1 MGIYAKCQVGVKNFK
16 KYNFIL
22 FFLIIFF
29 IFLFIVKIITE
40 NHSENKDRNFVNV
53 RQEKKYSEEF
63 LKQVFKKALDSYD
76 VEYTLYPLS
85 NGSQVWYVRVPADL
99 PIPSVHLTL
108 KMSFEAIGA
117 QIVSGSSEPIFDR
130 ISLNVKYGDSCFIKI
145 YILHKEQKGWG
156 EGLIALIIDDFG
168 YQYNSTIKDFFN
180 ISAELSYSVIP
191 GTRYSSKIVEEI
203 KRRNCE
209 LILHLPMEPIKQQY
223 KREELIILSD
233 MNKYQINRVIQ
244 KAFNDI
250 TGAVGVNNHMGSKI
264 TEDRDIMKIIL
275 KRIKQK
281 ELFFIDSRT
290 SANSVAFDVAQELNI
305 PSAKRDVF
313 IDTENNKDTIKDR
326 LWQLAVIAEKRGY
339 AIGIGH
345 CSKLTLEV
353 LQTEIPNIQKKGFR
367 FVNVSKVVK

>member
-1 MGIYAKCQVGVKNFK
+1 MCIR
-16 KYNFIL
+16 
-22 FFLIIFF
+22 
-29 IFLFIVKIITE
+29 
-40 NHSENKDRNFVNV
+40 DR
-53 RQEKKYSEEF
+53 
-63 LKQVFKKALDSYD
+63 
-76 VEYTLYPLS
+76 YTLYPLS